1 MTNQPFEDRQ
11 KQLIEEWERNA
22 KSAETE
28 DEVGRA
34 LLDLFIERERIR
46 RGVETPSPEQI
57 LVDYETLEQLKNARS
72 LGPEF
77 SFAEAAFRR
86 LVDDPASAIKYIE
99 QSKANFSQAQSRAA
113 RKARPKRYDNL
124 TKLINSMVAKT
135 PNISAKEVGRKL
147 EANEDVQFNASLR
160 EFVHDDDRSSL
171 NEKNL
176 ASRVSDAKKRVSG

>member
-1 MTNQPFEDRQ
+1 MTNQSFEARQ
-11 KQLIEEWERNA
+11 KQLIKEWEEEA
-22 KSAETE
+22 TGAETE
-28 DEVGRA
+28 DEVGHA
-34 LLDLFIERERIR
+34 ILDLFLKSERLR
-46 RGVETPSPEQI
+46 RGVEAPSPEQTV
-57 LVDYETLEQLKNARS
+57 VDCETVEKLADARS

-113 RKARPKRYDNL
+113 RKARPKSHDSL
-124 TKLINSMVAKT
+124 TKLINSIVAET
-135 PNISAKEVGRKL
+135 PTISAKEVGRKL
-147 EANEDVQFNASLR
+147 EANEDVQFDASLR
-160 EFVHDDDRSSL
+160 EFVHLDDRSCL